1 MVVLLS
7 YSAAFLRLLLLLEV
21 VLVSVVLSVVLVVVA
36 FGLLPVAVLLAV
48 PAVVLEVLLVV
59 VLEGVLVVAAA
70 SVVAV
75 VVVSAILLVVLVV
88 VLLRRLLGGFSG
100 LASFALEAPQP
111 WGRQATRKPTKLSRK
126 IGPMPP
132 RDDDR
137 HWRGSLHQQP
147 PRARRS
153 SCLGLPSR
161 LGSGSSQARPSL
173 GPSTGLGCQ
182 RSRHHS
188 QSWPCIS
195 ASPQGLTSP
204 IWPIAVG
211 LWRKTPR
218 RPSPYL

>member
-1 MVVLLS
+1 MAMPLS
-7 YSAAFLRLLLLLEV
+7 YSVGLLRLLLLVPV
-21 VLVSVVLSVVLVVVA
+21 VFSVALVVVA
-36 FGLLPVAVLLAV
+36 LGFLPLPVLLSVLSVLAV
-48 PAVVLEVLLVV
+48 ALEVLPVV
-59 VLEGVLVVAAA
+59 VLEGALVVAAV

-75 VVVSAILLVVLVV
+75 VVVSAMLVVVLVV

-100 LASFALEAPQP
+100 LAGLPLEQPQP

-161 LGSGSSQARPSL
+161 LGSGSSQARPSW

-188 QSWPCIS
+188 QS
-195 ASPQGLTSP
+195 
-204 IWPIAVG
+204 
-211 LWRKTPR
+211 
-218 RPSPYL
+218 